1 MERRE
6 RLPARGRRGFT
17 LIELMVII
25 AILAAMTGV
34 GVMSIRGGQSAARVK
49 GATRDIFAAIR
60 HARSQALVTQKPVVV
75 TYSTEEPDGADG
87 EPVAKVE
94 IAADAL
100 LAAPVDK
107 SQVQKLTGPSRG
119 SAASSRNRKTA
130 SAAAEAGAA
139 AGESI
144 LQEVLFE
151 PIREDVVRG
160 MRLKVVKDE
169 DEEDEDGGEG
179 VRKSRVSVYSNVD
192 YYLKKY
198 NKAKAA
204 KTEGEA
210 KTGAEAGAA
219 DAKSAAKSL
228 AKGARGA
235 PVVERQ
241 EPVSVIWEANGRVEG
256 HRVWVYP
263 DGRRPEDGLLIRIDR
278 FGAAKVLSGDE
289 REEDD

>member
-6 RLPARGRRGFT
+6 RPSARGRRGFT

-107 SQVQKLTGPSRG
+107 SRVQKLTGR

-130 SAAAEAGAA
+130 SAAAEAG

-228 AKGARGA
+228 AKSARGA